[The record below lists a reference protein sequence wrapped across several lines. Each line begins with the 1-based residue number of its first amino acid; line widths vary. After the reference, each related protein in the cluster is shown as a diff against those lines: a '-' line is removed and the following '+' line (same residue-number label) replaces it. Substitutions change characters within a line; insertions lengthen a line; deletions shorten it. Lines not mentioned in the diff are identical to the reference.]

1 MPFASSPLSAHFLS
15 FVIVTRD
22 RRRCHVLACSVPSAP
37 AALAL
42 ALLLQEERLIELLP
56 NADGFVVRAGDDELA
71 VVADG
76 KRPDFAVMTL
86 ELLDVF
92 ELETPR

>member
-42 ALLLQEERLIELLP
+42 ALPSDRTERECS
-56 NADGFVVRAGDDELA
+56 
-71 VVADG
+71 
-76 KRPDFAVMTL
+76 
-86 ELLDVF
+86 ELLDALRGLHGYERV
-92 ELETPR
+92 LEALRTRRRRVEKRKAK